1 MKAAVLVG
9 RVGGLAAA
17 LGAGVVIGL
26 SVAAP
31 ASAEPTDS
39 RAGARSDAADSGV
52 RASSGPR
59 RGAGTAETDRGSTR
73 SAPSAAS
80 VVVDIEVPKA
90 TPARTPRATRGAR
103 LAADEPAAAS
113 AEPMPAAA
121 AQESRPAA
129 TAAAPVAVTSSAVMP
144 PASVSAPNIPALSVP
159 ALSIPAPSAAA
170 PAAGTATPAVNVLQ
184 SLFGCDPRGR
194 LITIYKGTHFAIP
207 NSFGYF
213 IKKVEGTGTF
223 TDDTVYDL
231 KDEDQRDWNK
241 FTGIAFTPL
250 EPDRNSVMVGWRYNL
265 ASQEFEIAPFYNV
278 DKKRILPNEQTE
290 VISVPAGETFDY
302 FVDYSG
308 VRISYGGKTVYKP
321 YPEGLK
327 PNVWTAARVSGWFGG
342 NEVAPRTVSYFLKLA
357 R

>member
-1 MKAAVLVG
+1 MTAAVLVG

-39 RAGARSDAADSGV
+39 RAGARSDSADSGV

-80 VVVDIEVPKA
+80 VVADIDVPKA

-121 AQESRPAA
+121 AQKSRPAA
-129 TAAAPVAVTSSAVMP
+129 TAAAPVAVTPSAVMP
-144 PASVSAPNIPALSVP
+144 TASVSASSIPALSVPALSIP

-223 TDDTVYDL
+223 TEDTVYDL

-278 DKKRILPNEQTE
+278 DK
-290 VISVPAGETFDY
+290 
-302 FVDYSG
+302 
-308 VRISYGGKTVYKP
+308 
-321 YPEGLK
+321 
-327 PNVWTAARVSGWFGG
+327 
-342 NEVAPRTVSYFLKLA
+342 
-357 R
+357 